1 MQIETGDPVVL
12 KNADGLE
19 SHGLNKGDLGWVN
32 SIAVIP
38 GDRTYIFFMPKD
50 SKRSYIIEA
59 SRVEV
64 DEEAKSAG
72 IKLDE
77 TTIHKGA

>member
-1 MQIETGDPVVL
+1 MNLETGDPVVL
-12 KNADGLE
+12 QNAKGLE
-19 SHGLNKGDLGWVN
+19 AFGLQVGDLGWVN
-32 SIAVIP
+32 SIAVVP
-38 GDRTYIFFMPKD
+38 GDKTYVFFMPKD
-50 SKRSYIIEA
+50 DKKSYIIEA

-64 DEEAKSAG
+64 DEQAKAAG